1 MRLNKFL
8 ARTGIGSRRICDK
21 YIKDRKI
28 KINGKIITDFSY
40 LVKDDDYIQFKNKT
54 INYVEEDIYYILNK
68 PINYISS
75 SKDELNRRLILE
87 LLPVFIFV
95 ICLISFH
102 CPHSFLFSF
111 HSPQSS

>member
-8 ARTGIGSRRICDK
+8 ARTGIGSRRICDQ

-68 PINYISS
+68 PINYICS
-75 SKDELNRRLILE
+75 SKDEKLYLKSWNEARSLTR
-87 LLPVFIFV
+87 
-95 ICLISFH
+95 SRQ
-102 CPHSFLFSF
+102 FS
-111 HSPQSS
+111 QQTAN